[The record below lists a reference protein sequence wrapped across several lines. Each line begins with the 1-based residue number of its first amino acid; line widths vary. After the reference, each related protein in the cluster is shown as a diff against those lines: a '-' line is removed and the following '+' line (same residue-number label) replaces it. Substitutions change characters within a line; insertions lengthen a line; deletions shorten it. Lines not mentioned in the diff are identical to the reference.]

1 MKSIWKFGLEV
12 TDEQTVEMPVGAKPL
27 SVQVQHGTPCLW
39 ALVDTKAPKQKRIVQ
54 IFGTGHP
61 VANEGDYVGT
71 FQTEGGALVFHTF
84 IKP

>member
-39 ALVDTKAPKQKRIVQ
+39 ALVDTKALKEKRVVQ

-61 VANEGDYVGT
+61 VADEGDYVGT
-71 FQTEGGALVFHTF
+71 FQIEGGALVFHAF